1 LDRVFSLQHERVV
14 NRDNTVQLDQR
25 VLQIEKTLWRGT
37 LAGCR
42 VTLCEHL
49 DGRLTI
55 HYGPHLVAAFSAE
68 GLPARKAKRA
78 IQDQTGGNL
87 RGGGTAVFGANLSR
101 PTGSFG
107 QRRRKSETGQIVC
120 YKNRTF

>member
-1 LDRVFSLQHERVV
+1 MAEFNRRFAVRAVEVGTAFVPARRRDLDRVFSLQHERVV

-68 GLPARKAKRA
+68 GLPARKPGER
-78 IQDQTGGNL
+78 
-87 RGGGTAVFGANLSR
+87 SR
-101 PTGSFG
+101 TKQGV
-107 QRRRKSETGQIVC
+107 T
-120 YKNRTF
+120 